1 MIRGM
6 VVFCDMPLF
15 LLDMLIESRRTDDIK
30 NRLCPAAAGGYMS
43 GITDLAEG

>member
-1 MIRGM
+1 M

-15 LLDMLIESRRTDDIK
+15 LPDMLIERQWADDIK
-30 NRLCPAAAGGYMS
+30 NRLCPAAAGGNMS